1 VSLVILAVGLV
12 ALVLSVLA
20 LVRGKLTWALIGS
33 RKIAGIV
40 LGVAVVLLAIG
51 VVLVMPTTQHPT
63 TTALPTPS
71 TGFAAATT
79 APGGAAAPATP
90 TAGTNAAPTATSANA
105 AASALTCHVLL
116 TNTQPEPNR
125 TTDVIVQT
133 AGGATVTATAHFK
146 AGPSTQTDKAP
157 ATGHADLTFSVGN
170 APLGFTVQVDVTVAA
185 HGQSNTCGS
194 SFTPVK

>member
-1 VSLVILAVGLV
+1 VFLVILAVGVV

-40 LGVAVVLLAIG
+40 LGVAVVLLVIG
-51 VVLVMPTTQHPT
+51 VVLAIPATRHPT

-71 TGFAAATT
+71 TGFAASGT
-79 APGGAAAPATP
+79 APTGTAGPTTRSASTSAAPA
-90 TAGTNAAPTATSANA
+90 ATSTDAT
-105 AASALTCHVLL
+105 ASALTCHVLL

-125 TTDVIVQT
+125 STDVIVQT
-133 AGGATVTATAHFK
+133 AAGATVTATAHFK

-157 ATGHADLTFSVGN
+157 ATGHADLTFAVGN

-185 HGQSNTCGS
+185 HGLSRTCGS